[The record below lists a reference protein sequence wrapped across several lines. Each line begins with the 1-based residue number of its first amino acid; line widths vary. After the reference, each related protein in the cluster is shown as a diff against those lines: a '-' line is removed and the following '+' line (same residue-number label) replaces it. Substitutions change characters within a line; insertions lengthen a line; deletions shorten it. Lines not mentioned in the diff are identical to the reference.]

1 MSDFDREPTGRR
13 GSKASAGKKRGRSD
27 RRRRRDEDYDDDI
40 EYDDEF
46 GDDEPD
52 DDDYDDEE
60 DSPRMSK
67 KGRKNK
73 PPKRRWR
80 WFWFLIKIGIV
91 MAILLGIYGV
101 YLAGKISDR
110 LDGKVWDL
118 PAAVYGRTVNL
129 EPGMDY
135 SLNEMVKLLEGMQY
149 RKVTKIT
156 RAGEFSVTGNTIQ
169 MLRRPFDF
177 PDSKEGQINARLTF
191 GSSGL
196 EKIENVD
203 NGREFG
209 FFRLDPKLITMLQS
223 ANGEQRLFLARSGF
237 PDELVKALLVTE
249 DRNFYEH
256 DGISITSIGR
266 ALLANLTAG
275 RAVQGGSTLTQQ
287 LVKNLFLSNERT
299 LARKANEAYMALIM
313 DYRYDKDRI
322 LELYLNEV
330 YLGQSGDEQ
339 IRGFPL
345 ASLYYFGRPV
355 DELSL
360 DQVAL
365 LVGMVKG
372 ASVYNPWRNPQN
384 ALERR
389 NVVLKL
395 LQTQG
400 GVIDQEMYDVLSAR
414 PLGVKEKSGVI
425 TPQPAFMQLVRQE
438 LREKLGDKVD
448 DLSGVK
454 IFTTLDPV
462 SQDAAENAV
471 EEGVKAIRAERKKPE
486 LEGAMVVVDR
496 ISGEVRAMVGGSQPQ
511 FAGFNRAMAAER
523 SIGSLAKPMTYLTAL
538 GIPDTYRL
546 NTWLDDQPLTIN
558 VPGGGGTWS
567 PRNDSKTFSGRVML
581 VDALARSINVPTVNL
596 GMAVGLDAVADTFV
610 RLGAPAKNIQKVPA
624 MLLGAVNLTPLQVSQ
639 LFQTIGSGGNRA
651 TLSALRS
658 VIAEDGTVIYQS
670 FPQAQRA
677 VAPQA
682 AYMTLYGM
690 QQVVERGTAAR
701 RLGSKFGKYHL
712 AGKTGTTNLMRDS
725 WFVGIDGKE
734 VTVSWM
740 GLDDNSPSGLYGGS
754 GALVLYGRYLDNQP
768 PLALNLTPPEDI
780 AEMSVNADGNF
791 VCNGVGVT
799 RTLPVWTTDAQA
811 LCGQQAPAQQQG
823 EEAPGWL
830 KEMFE
835 Q

>member
-60 DSPRMSK
+60 ESPRMSK

-80 WFWFLIKIGIV
+80 WFWFLVKLGIV

-299 LARKANEAYMALIM
+299 LVRKANEAYMALIM

-355 DELSL
+355 NELSL
-360 DQVAL
+360 DQIAL

-780 AEMSVNADGNF
+780 ADMSVNADGNF

>member
-52 DDDYDDEE
+52 DDYDDEE
-60 DSPRMSK
+60 DTARMSK

-80 WFWFLIKIGIV
+80 WFWFLVKLGIV

-196 EKIENVD
+196 EKIENMD

-209 FFRLDPKLITMLQS
+209 FFRLDPKLITMMQS

-299 LARKANEAYMALIM
+299 LVRKANEAYMALIM

-355 DELSL
+355 NELSL
-360 DQVAL
+360 DQIAL

-538 GIPDTYRL
+538 GIPDSYRL

-581 VDALARSINVPTVNL
+581 VDGLARSINVPTVNL
-596 GMAVGLDAVADTFV
+596 GMAVGLDAVADTFI

-780 AEMSVNADGNF
+780 AEMAVDADGNF

>member
-73 PPKRRWR
+73 LPKRRWR
-80 WFWFLIKIGIV
+80 WFWFLVKLGIV

-129 EPGMDY
+129 EPGVDY

-299 LARKANEAYMALIM
+299 LVRKANEAYMALIM

-372 ASVYNPWRNPQN
+372 ASVYNPWRNPKN

>member
-13 GSKASAGKKRGRSD
+13 GSKACAGKKRGRSD

-80 WFWFLIKIGIV
+80 WFWFLVKLGIV

-299 LARKANEAYMALIM
+299 LVRKANEAYMALIM

-372 ASVYNPWRNPQN
+372 ASVYNPWRNPKN

-471 EEGVKAIRAERKKPE
+471 EEGVKAIREERKKPE

-811 LCGQQAPAQQQG
+811 LCGQQAPAQQQS

>member
-780 AEMSVNADGNF
+780 AEMAVDADGNF
-791 VCNGVGVT
+791 VCNGVGVA

>member
-13 GSKASAGKKRGRSD
+13 GSKVSAGKKRGRSD

-40 EYDDEF
+40 EYDDDF
-46 GDDEPD
+46 GDDEP

-60 DSPRMSK
+60 DSARMSK

-80 WFWFLIKIGIV
+80 WFWFLVKLGIV

-299 LARKANEAYMALIM
+299 LVRKANEAYMALIM

-372 ASVYNPWRNPQN
+372 ASVYNPWRNPKN

-780 AEMSVNADGNF
+780 AEMAVDADGNF

>member
-13 GSKASAGKKRGRSD
+13 GSKVSAGKKRGRSD

-40 EYDDEF
+40 EYDDDF

-60 DSPRMSK
+60 DSARMSK

-73 PPKRRWR
+73 SPKRRWR
-80 WFWFLIKIGIV
+80 WFWFLVKLGIV

-209 FFRLDPKLITMLQS
+209 FFRLDPKLITMMQS

-299 LARKANEAYMALIM
+299 LVRKANEAYMALIM

-372 ASVYNPWRNPQN
+372 ASVYNPWRNPKN

-811 LCGQQAPAQQQG
+811 LCGQQAPVQQQG